1 MSKNSYHRSPE
12 VTNLEIAICEIMK
25 KSGPLNHLE
34 CGPLIRIHF
43 RASDIGTWSIK
54 RLYHGSAEILKCRN
68 AKHVLAQ
75 SVVIA
80 IGHINGI

>member
-12 VTNLEIAICEIMK
+12 VANPEIVICKIMK
-25 KSGPLNHLE
+25 TSGPSNHLE

-43 RASDIGTWSIK
+43 GASNIGTWSVK
-54 RLYHGSAEILKCRN
+54 RLYHGSAEILKCQN

-75 SVVIA
+75 SVVA
-80 IGHINGI
+80 SIGHIGGR